1 MMITTE
7 HQEVVDLPRTSV
19 NSIETLTEQL
29 PEQESDAEL
38 LIDVVLIEPHKEY
51 LRNMNS
57 TKLTSKI
64 RKIRKSIRRIFGLN
78 K

>member
-57 TKLTSKI
+57 TKLTKI